1 MGLPLPDKEF
11 LETYPLYRPLH
22 QTVADKIPNISWPS
36 ISQFCAL
43 CKSNQTYLS
52 NSYHDGLAFAMNGG
66 DERYTSANKVLQ
78 IKYVCA
84 GCEKT
89 MVTFCIKV
97 SPDLKSIMKVGQD
110 PAWDIAGDKSVE
122 KLLGKHKSYLRKGM
136 ICESQGY
143 GIAAFAYYRRI
154 TEEVIDKLIRDIEE
168 IMPEEDRETFAEAY
182 EKVKKTR
189 QTSEKIAL
197 VKDLLPPSLVIEGM
211 NPLGIL
217 HSALSEGLHA
227 EEDEACLSYAE
238 TIRVALIFM
247 SSQIS
252 ETRKKKQDFTQKM
265 RGLLAK
271 KS

>member
-1 MGLPLPDKEF
+1 
-11 LETYPLYRPLH
+11 
-22 QTVADKIPNISWPS
+22 
-36 ISQFCAL
+36 
-43 CKSNQTYLS
+43 
-52 NSYHDGLAFAMNGG
+52 MNGG
-66 DERYTSANKVLQ
+66 DEKYASANKVLQ
-78 IKYVCA
+78 ITYVCA
-84 GCEKT
+84 GCKENI
-89 MVTFCIKV
+89 VTFCIKV

-110 PAWDIAGDKSVE
+110 PVWDISGDRSVE
-122 KLLGKHKSYLRKGM
+122 RLLGKHKSYLRKGM

-154 TEEVIDKLIRDIEE
+154 TEEVIDKLISDIED
-168 IMPEEDRETFAEAY
+168 IMLAEDQETFAKAY

-189 QTSEKIAL
+189 QTSEKILL
-197 VKDLLPPSLVIEGM
+197 VKDLLPPSLIIEGM

-238 TIRVALIFM
+238 TIREALIFI

-252 ETRKKKQDFTQKM
+252 ETKKRKQDFTYKM
-265 RGLLAK
+265 RILLDK